1 MKAENLLRLRDAG
14 FPVPDF
20 RIVSDPAETDL
31 GFSSAERFA
40 VRSSFSGEDADGSS
54 FAGQF
59 DTLLN
64 VPRDEVPAAVEKVLQ
79 SRNKE
84 NVGVYRNAMGVNG
97 TSGGTVPAG
106 SVIIQEMVQP
116 DLAGVL
122 FTANPMGLLNETVI
136 VAGAGLG
143 SAVVED
149 RADTTTYYYNRDDA
163 LYYSES
169 DGEAAPH
176 LTGDQLQKLVELAG
190 RVEALYGRPMD
201 LEYAIAGDR
210 IWLLQARPVTTLSGK
225 DPVVLDSSNIV
236 ESYPGLTLPLS
247 QSFAKEIYYEI
258 FKALLNRST
267 KNNPVV
273 AEMDD
278 ALKDMVDM
286 ANGRVYYRI
295 TSWYRVLNLL
305 PFSDRF
311 IAIWQEMLGVENKQV
326 DAGSPVKRSVKL
338 AMLKNV
344 LYSLRTTP
352 QEMDKLS
359 QFYDAYSAGL
369 RDDLDRLTQAP
380 PDAASQR
387 EKLARLLDKYQR
399 LKADIIPRW
408 DITLTN
414 DMDAFL
420 FTALSGK
427 RGKDRLSNLS
437 DLESMRPAR
446 AMQALA
452 QTAREKGMDSAAY
465 ASAKAAYIDEYGD
478 RCLGELKLETRT
490 YRTDPQLVDDYIRQQ
505 LDQNTEALPAP
516 APAAED
522 RERNPFVRRAKISI
536 RNREISRLN
545 RTRIYGIGRT
555 IFTEAGKAL
564 RELDL
569 LDDPMDVF
577 YLTIPELRDF
587 AASGAGAPLPEPS
600 FRERVRSRKEQYAQ
614 FAQLPAYSRLVY
626 DGVIRDKQVRNLT
639 AEDTLRGNELRGL
652 GVSAGRARGEAL
664 VVETPDLTLNAAGKI
679 LVTHST
685 DPGWV
690 FLIQN
695 ASGIVAEKGSLLSH
709 TAIITRELG
718 KPAVVGVKD
727 AVRRIRTGMLLDVDA
742 GTGTVRILSEEETA

>member
-31 GFSSAERFA
+31 GFSYAERFA
-40 VRSSFSGEDADGSS
+40 VRSSFSVEDADGSS

-169 DGEAAPH
+169 DGEAAPQ

-225 DPVVLDSSNIV
+225 DPVILDSSNIV
-236 ESYPGLTLPLS
+236 ESYPPLS

-427 RGKDRLSNLS
+427 RGKARLSNLS

-505 LDQNTEALPAP
+505 LDQNAEALPAP